1 MRGDDRNICRHA
13 GLQFLVGITHAN
25 DRVVGYHVLHGD
37 RRVAHLSYFS
47 LEGAGRKRVDREL
60 HILIHRDSAHVRLR
74 HVGVDLH
81 FREIVRDRK
90 NDRRLQTR
98 RDGLTDIDVS
108 RNHDPID
115 GRRDRAMVE
124 VRFHFLERA
133 FLDLHV
139 RFRLVQVRGRLVE
152 IRLRGILFR
161 DQRPGA
167 SFIEL
172 RELQGGVR
180 IGEIAFRLV
189 HARLEN
195 HRVDLRDDL
204 PGFHDRIK
212 IDEQLLDV
220 PRHLAAYLDVLD
232 RI

>member
-1 MRGDDRNICRHA
+1 
-13 GLQFLVGITHAN
+13 
-25 DRVVGYHVLHGD
+25 
-37 RRVAHLSYFS
+37 
-47 LEGAGRKRVDREL
+47 
-60 HILIHRDSAHVRLR
+60 
-74 HVGVDLH
+74 
-81 FREIVRDRK
+81 
-90 NDRRLQTR
+90 
-98 RDGLTDIDVS
+98 
-108 RNHDPID
+108 
-115 GRRDRAMVE
+115 MVE

-161 DQRPGA
+161 YQRPGA
-167 SFIEL
+167 GFIEL

-189 HARLEN
+189 HTRLEN
-195 HRVDLRDDL
+195 HRIDLRDHL

-220 PRHLAAYLDVLD
+220 ARHLAAHLDVLD